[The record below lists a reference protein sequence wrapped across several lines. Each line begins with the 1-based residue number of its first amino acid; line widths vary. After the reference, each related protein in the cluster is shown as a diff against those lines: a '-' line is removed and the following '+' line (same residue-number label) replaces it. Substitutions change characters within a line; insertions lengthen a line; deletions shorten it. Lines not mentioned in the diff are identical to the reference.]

1 MKNTLLNKKWWEAVA
16 VRSIKTMA
24 EAAVAIIGVST
35 VITDVDWTLVAASTV
50 GAGLVCVLTCLA
62 GLPEVGEAQAE
73 PDEEEN

>member
-24 EAAVAIIGVST
+24 QAAVSIIGVSA
-35 VITDVDWTLVAASTV
+35 VITDVNWTLVAASTV
-50 GAGLVCVLTCLA
+50 GAGVVCVLTCLA

-73 PDEEEN
+73 PDEEA